1 MFLSLDGLNN
11 SKCETSMQLMSVA
24 LMVAFILHESSIT
37 MKNLKTS
44 HLILAVITLI
54 ILSIGAT
61 KYWQDLHYPSRPVFV
76 EIFNATHKLI
86 PSVIIEHGGYQL
98 QEKISIVQLQA
109 GEKRIIAL
117 NHEPGLGF
125 NIKVNYADGEVIEIC
140 GGKSKGYWF
149 YRETIVDVGIY
160 TTPLR

>member
-1 MFLSLDGLNN
+1 MKHQCNREQYPLWF
-11 SKCETSMQLMSVA
+11 
-24 LMVAFILHESSIT
+24 AFISLEPSIT
-37 MKNLKTS
+37 MKKLKTS
-44 HLILAVITLI
+44 HLMIIMVMLI

-61 KYWQDLHYPSRPVFV
+61 KYWQDMNYPMRPVFV
-76 EIFNATHKLI
+76 EVVNATQKLI
-86 PSVIIEHGGYQL
+86 PSVIIEHGNYQL
-98 QEKISIVQLQA
+98 QEKISMVQLRA
-109 GEKRIIAL
+109 GEKRIVAL

-125 NIKVNYADGEVIEIC
+125 NIKVNYADGEVTEIC